1 MPFLFCDQNLMYPVG
16 RRHILVPIHLKS
28 FFCSML
34 IVDCIPFTGLFFF
47 LYGLR
52 GVLKV
57 FVLVIGL
64 KRDWSFGVVG
74 GMIDEIV

>member
-1 MPFLFCDQNLMYPVG
+1 
-16 RRHILVPIHLKS
+16 
-28 FFCSML
+28 ML

-52 GVLKV
+52 GFLKV

-64 KRDWSFGVVG
+64 KQDWSFGVVG